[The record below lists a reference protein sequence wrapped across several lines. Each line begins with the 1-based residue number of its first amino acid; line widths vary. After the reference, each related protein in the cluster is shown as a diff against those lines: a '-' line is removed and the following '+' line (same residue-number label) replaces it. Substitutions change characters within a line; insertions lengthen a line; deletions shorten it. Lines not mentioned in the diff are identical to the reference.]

1 MSQKR
6 KRTSP
11 HQIPDLRVGAL
22 SFRICFCQS
31 QDGAAGTCGI
41 CTHIA
46 LGVGAAGGATKAT
59 VANVLK
65 ATRPRASGRS
75 GGKGLV
81 DRKGA
86 ARAKV
91 RFETF
96 HGSGPRQL
104 ERKKDYPRAVGE
116 KKAHSPHRD
125 GKRVM

>member
-75 GGKGLV
+75 GGKPH
-81 DRKGA
+81 K
-86 ARAKV
+86 AR
-91 RFETF
+91 
-96 HGSGPRQL
+96 PRQFKRGTGKELDRGVSTSAFKKTRATTDRL
-104 ERKKDYPRAVGE
+104 E
-116 KKAHSPHRD
+116 
-125 GKRVM
+125 

>member
-1 MSQKR
+1 MRQASGNLIRGAGQDSCSGVLSLLVE
-6 KRTSP
+6 SP
-11 HQIPDLRVGAL
+11 V
-22 SFRICFCQS
+22 C
-31 QDGAAGTCGI
+31 TCGHGRW
-41 CTHIA
+41 CSGRRNEGDGSDRTQ
-46 LGVGAAGGATKAT
+46 GE
-59 VANVLK
+59 
-65 ATRPRASGRS
+65 RPRASERS